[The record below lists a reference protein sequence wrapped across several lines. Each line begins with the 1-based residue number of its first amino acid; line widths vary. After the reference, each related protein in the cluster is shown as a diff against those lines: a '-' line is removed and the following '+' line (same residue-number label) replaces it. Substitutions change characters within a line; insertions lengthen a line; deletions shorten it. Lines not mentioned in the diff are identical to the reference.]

1 MAGAWERTIGWGAC
15 AGAVLLLIVALIGV
29 RVEAAAGTRVGDAV
43 VQLAA
48 VAGRPGAGYFTVR
61 GGPATLE
68 SVSSPLASRIE
79 LHSSSM
85 AGGVMRMALLPAVE
99 LRAGEIVRFA
109 PGGSHLMIF
118 GLHRDVKPGARVP
131 LDFHFAGGRVVRVT
145 ATTVAPG
152 GGVKPADKAA
162 MDHGINMAH

>member
-1 MAGAWERTIGWGAC
+1 MAGTWERAIGWGAC

-29 RVEAAAGTRVGDAV
+29 RVQAAAGTRVSDAV
-43 VQLAA
+43 VRLAA
-48 VAGRPGAGYFTVR
+48 VPGRPGAGYFTVS

-85 AGGVMRMALLPAVE
+85 AGGVMRMDALPSVK

-109 PGGSHLMIF
+109 PGGNHLMIF
-118 GLHRDVKPGARVP
+118 GLRSDVKTGATVP

-152 GGVKPADKAA
+152 GDVMPMDKAP
-162 MDHGINMAH
+162 MDHGMHMAH